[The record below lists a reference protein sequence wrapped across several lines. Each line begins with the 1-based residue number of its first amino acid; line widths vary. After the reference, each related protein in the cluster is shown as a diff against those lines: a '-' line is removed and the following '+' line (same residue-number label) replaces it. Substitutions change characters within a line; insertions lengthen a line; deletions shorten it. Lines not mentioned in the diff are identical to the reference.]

1 MNIFENISAAI
12 SSVFSNK
19 MRTFLTMIGIIIGV
33 SSVITITALGK
44 GFENTISSAFEI
56 LNSKALQ
63 IMTNWSAN
71 LTAKDKIFMEDV
83 ENIRKHPNVKYVSG
97 YAGSY
102 GIVDIRLPNL
112 TKSVQIMGSD
122 VEFSYMQKNFFQVKY
137 GRVFTEQE
145 NDLKAKVCLID
156 EELAFEIFG
165 RRNVVDE
172 EIEVFIKDKD
182 YKFKIVGVTDGK
194 NAKLMGAIMPMPI
207 NTLLDINNTEQL
219 DMMYVEVED
228 TENLTRTKNEI
239 IRIIAS
245 NHNTTDD
252 KYMAMS
258 NMEQVKM
265 IENVINMF
273 TIFITFVAGIS
284 LLVGGIGV
292 MNIML
297 VTVTERTKEI
307 GIRKSLGATNS
318 NIKTQFLIE
327 SMFICSL
334 GGIIGIIVGYSI
346 AMSLGNVLNT
356 FFTQTTG
363 MDMKPPVLSMP
374 VAIGA
379 MLISTIVGVVFGVYP
394 AGKAAKLDPIE
405 ALRYE

>member
-63 IMTNWSAN
+63 IMPNWSAN

-102 GIVDIRLPNL
+102 GIVDIRLPNS

-172 EIEVFIKDKD
+172 EIEVFINDKD

-194 NAKLMGAIMPMPI
+194 NAKLMGSIMPMPI

-219 DMMYVEVED
+219 DIMYAEVED

-239 IRIIAS
+239 IRIIAA

-297 VTVTERTKEI
+297 VTVTERTREI

-327 SMFICSL
+327 SMFICAL